1 MGIFKK
7 KEKLLSPY
15 EAEKQR
21 LSAMLPGLD
30 PNSAE
35 YQIIQGRL
43 KDIEDLIAKEKSNK
57 MMGKIAKEVLVKGGI
72 TLGMGAAY
80 LLADTFGFAPHRGF
94 KDKTPSPNLWANDG
108 RKEVPQK

>member
-1 MGIFKK
+1 MGLFK
-7 KEKLLSPY
+7 KEKTLSPY
-15 EAEKQR
+15 ESEKQR

-35 YQIIQGRL
+35 YQIIQSRL
-43 KDIEDLIAKEKSNK
+43 KDIEELISKEKNNK
-57 MMGKIAKEVLVKGGI
+57 LIGKISKDVAVKGGI
-72 TLGMGAAY
+72 TLGLGAAY
-80 LLADTFGFAPHRGF
+80 LIADTLGFAPHRGF